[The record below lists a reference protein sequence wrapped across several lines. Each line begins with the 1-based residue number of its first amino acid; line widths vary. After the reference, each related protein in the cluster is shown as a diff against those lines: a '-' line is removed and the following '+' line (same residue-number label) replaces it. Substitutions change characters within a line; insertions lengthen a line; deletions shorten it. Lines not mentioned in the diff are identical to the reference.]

1 MTQRSASAHT
11 ARTESFIIT
20 HRAVFFVNFSFLL
33 YGDVILYLRA
43 SESVSH
49 SVAVEQTM
57 RGLGGRSSAHAV
69 TAASYP
75 PVLKVYS
82 SGSGSG
88 RVRVRQGE

>member
-20 HRAVFFVNFSFLL
+20 HRAVFLL
-33 YGDVILYLRA
+33 ILVFCYMETVILYLRA

-82 SGSGSG
+82 SGSG
-88 RVRVRQGE
+88 